1 MRVLRYLLPGL
12 LIAFTASAQTTSKP
26 TALEPP
32 GITVGQVSWQQE
44 VFIPAL
50 YDDPMRANQDQRE
63 LERDKKATSAENSNR
78 ARQGQAALPTPTKK
92 IAANVPVGSTP
103 MGVPIGDEP
112 AGNRNLP
119 SQPEPGAAKKYYLYK
134 AKIKN
139 TGEKA
144 IRNVIWHFVL
154 IDPGTNTEVGRHR
167 FIWKVSVRSGK
178 SVEMIGRSRVPPSRV
193 VRAGKSGDAGP
204 GKHTEHVVIERIDYE
219 DGTFWQLPSTN

>member
-1 MRVLRYLLPGL
+1 MRVLRFLLPGL
-12 LIAFTASAQTTSKP
+12 LVAFTASAQTVSKP
-26 TALEPP
+26 VALEPP
-32 GITVGQVSWQQE
+32 GVTVGEISWQQE

-50 YDDPMRANQDQRE
+50 YDDPMRINQDHRD
-63 LERDKKATSAENSNR
+63 LERDKKNTNLENQARGR
-78 ARQGQAALPTPTKK
+78 AGLTPIPTPTKK
-92 IAANVPVGSTP
+92 IASNIPVGSTP

-119 SQPEPGAAKKYYLYK
+119 AQPEPGAAKKYYLYK

-139 TGEKA
+139 TGDKA

-167 FIWKVSVRSGK
+167 FIGKVSVRSGK
-178 SVEMIGRSRVPPSRV
+178 SAELIGRSRVPPSRI
-193 VRAGKSGDAGP
+193 VRAGKSGAGP